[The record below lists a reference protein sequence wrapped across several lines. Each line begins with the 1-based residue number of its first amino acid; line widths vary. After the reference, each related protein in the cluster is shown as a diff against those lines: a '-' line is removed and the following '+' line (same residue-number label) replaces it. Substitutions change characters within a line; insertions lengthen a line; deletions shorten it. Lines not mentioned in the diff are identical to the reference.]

1 MCSAIEW
8 AVLQLCPCLDALAY
22 KPGQTALPREPLTQA
37 HGEARF
43 VGLAPQRRPPE
54 GGEGARAQAVWE
66 HQLAVCGGRGTG
78 RPSGGPQPRVPSPVS
93 LLPLVVKAG
102 TSKTHLVSNGK
113 ENARTFY
120 RGFPGS
126 SAVRNPPAN
135 AQDTGCIPGSDP
147 WNGKIPWGRKWP
159 PTPVFLPGESPWKRN
174 LAGYSPWGVSREYD
188 TT

>member
-1 MCSAIEW
+1 MLRVERVLRDGAAGSWRALV
-8 AVLQLCPCLDALAY
+8 AVRA
-22 KPGQTALPREPLTQA
+22 RHVEVTQA

-43 VGLAPQRRPPE
+43 VRLAPQGRPPE

-102 TSKTHLVSNGK
+102 TSKTNLVSNGK

-126 SAVRNPPAN
+126 SVVKNPPTN
-135 AQDTGCIPGSDP
+135 AQDTDWIPGSDP
-147 WNGKIPWGRKWP
+147 WNGKVPMGKEMATHSSILAWRIPMEE
-159 PTPVFLPGESPWKRN
+159 ESGG
-174 LAGYSPWGVSREYD
+174 LQSM
-188 TT
+188 